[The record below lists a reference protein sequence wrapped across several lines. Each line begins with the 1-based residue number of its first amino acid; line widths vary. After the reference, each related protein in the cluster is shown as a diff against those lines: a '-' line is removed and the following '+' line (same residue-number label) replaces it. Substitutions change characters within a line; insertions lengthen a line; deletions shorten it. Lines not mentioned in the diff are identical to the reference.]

1 MFGSNYPRAKNEQM
15 INQTIARYRITS
27 KLGAGAEGRQRRIL
41 CDEKKAEAQ
50 RDEGGP
56 AKEA

>member
-15 INQTIARYRITS
+15 INQTIARYQITS
-27 KLGAGAEGRQRRIL
+27 KLSAGAEGRQRRIL